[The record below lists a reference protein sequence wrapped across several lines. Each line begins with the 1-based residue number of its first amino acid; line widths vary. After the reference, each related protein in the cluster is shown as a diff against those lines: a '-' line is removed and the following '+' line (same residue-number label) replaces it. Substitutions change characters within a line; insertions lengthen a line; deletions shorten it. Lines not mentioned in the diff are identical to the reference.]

1 MTITIKQAPYPFSGS
16 GHSMGWKCIRC
27 DQVRPILGS
36 QQRKYAGK
44 LRKVCSV
51 CVAEMTPA

>member
-44 LRKVCSV
+44 MRKVCAQ
-51 CVAEMTPA
+51 CAAEMAS